1 MDGGVGQK
9 GGKEMGGM
17 KFGCG
22 FWRKGALTLLVVFF
36 FFFFSLGVGGC
47 LWGSS
52 GSAIW
57 LRIQVRRSRRDKPG
71 ENVGKLG
78 N

>member
-36 FFFFSLGVGGC
+36 FFFFFFGLVVVYGVPLEVLFGC
-47 LWGSS
+47 E
-52 GSAIW
+52 
-57 LRIQVRRSRRDKPG
+57 SR
-71 ENVGKLG
+71 
-78 N
+78 